1 MAKAAHVHY
10 KKFCNEQ
17 HSIQEKEQKENNERE
32 KAEELDSLKEIEE
45 EDKKRLHADAK
56 DQRQMMGQSI
66 PLVTWNCEQK
76 SAMKNRTFSLL
87 LQTLGFQLLTDS
99 AKTFA
104 RIPNFWT
111 PDFMFSMAEK
121 LGPIDSS
128 ALKFDVNV
136 LKNSDRAPGTT
147 DMSLLET
154 TKTIDPTIF
163 AMSRNKQTSPAIR
176 FTPMPNS
183 TSNWLNLV
191 SQFKSAAVSMPPLIS
206 SHHDSADK

>member
-1 MAKAAHVHY
+1 MARAAHVHF
-10 KKFCNEQ
+10 KKFCKEQ
-17 HSIQEKEQKENNERE
+17 HSIQEKEQKEENERE
-32 KAEELDSLKEIEE
+32 KAEELERLKEME
-45 EDKKRLHADAK
+45 EDKKRLLAEEK
-56 DQRQMMGQSI
+56 NQMMGQSI

-76 SAMKNRTFSLL
+76 SAMKNRTFSHL

-99 AKTFA
+99 GKTFA
-104 RIPNFWT
+104 HIPNFWT

-136 LKNSDRAPGTT
+136 LKNSDRAPGTA
-147 DMSLLET
+147 DKSLLET
-154 TKTIDPTIF
+154 TKTRDPTIF
-163 AMSRNKQTSPAIR
+163 TMPRNKQTSPGIT

-191 SQFKSAAVSMPPLIS
+191 SQFKSAAFTIPPPTS